1 MDELQDD
8 LLKEKKGY
16 GVQSSASAF
25 SDVPEKN
32 IEVIAGYLQLVI
44 DVTNRKKEINVLKI
58 FKNARLIFADNYIK
72 QNDVLWKE
80 HVAGTLR
87 EPFDGQFENG
97 MQRALKHL
105 PKRDA
110 GDEATTLFYVEMQ
123 EGKKFLNHLAH
134 QRYEEALKYV
144 KDKYSID
151 EAELSEE
158 TFNKICKDLMDR
170 LYAWFLKYCYKET

>member
-8 LLKEKKGY
+8 LLKVKKGY
-16 GVQSSASAF
+16 GVQSSTGAF

-32 IEVIAGYLQLVI
+32 VEVIAGYLQLVI
-44 DVTNRKKEINVLKI
+44 DVTNRKKEIDVLKI
-58 FKNARLIFADNYIK
+58 FKNARLIFSDSYIK

-87 EPFDGQFENG
+87 EPFDGQFESG

-105 PKRDA
+105 PKRDN
-110 GDEATTLFYVEMQ
+110 GDEPALFYNEMQ
-123 EGKKFLNHLAH
+123 SGKKFLNDLAH

-144 KDKYSID
+144 KDKYSI
-151 EAELSEE
+151 EETELSEE